1 MAGFAKYF
9 SIFVG
14 CLSEDYTTQMPILGK
29 IEQTRIYTKLVKGLE
44 FGLALLSG
52 LTFNVWPSIARHSP
66 QGL

>member
-14 CLSEDYTTQMPILGK
+14 GLSEDYTTQMPILGK
-29 IEQTRIYTKLVKGLE
+29 IEQTRIYTKLAKGLE
-44 FGLALLSG
+44 FGLATLPG
-52 LTFNVWPSIARHSP
+52 LTFNVWPSVPVHSP